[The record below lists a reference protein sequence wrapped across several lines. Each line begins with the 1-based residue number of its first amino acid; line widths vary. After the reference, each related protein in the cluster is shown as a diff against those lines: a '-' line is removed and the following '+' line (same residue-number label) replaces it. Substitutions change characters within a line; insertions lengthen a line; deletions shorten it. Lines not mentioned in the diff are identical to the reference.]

1 VKAGPAEAVRDPQ
14 RLLLLAFALL
24 ILLYP
29 FLLPSDYALGV
40 GITVGAM
47 AIATVGFVLLI
58 GYAHQ
63 LAIGQAAFCTIGGYG
78 NAILVTRHGWD
89 PLGALV
95 ASAILS
101 MAVAYIVGRPIL
113 RLRGFVL
120 AMASVAL
127 QLILGF
133 VAVQWTDFTGGSIGI
148 AGVPRFGIL
157 GRVMGDRELF
167 YVIWLCVFL
176 AVLLGLSI
184 DRSRI
189 GRELRAIAASERG
202 AESVGIDLAA
212 VKVRMFVLSAGLAS
226 IAGSLTVHYLR
237 LMEPSVFGFS
247 FSLTIINAV
256 VIGGLSSIWGGVL
269 GAATIIGLREALRLA
284 AQPLFEGVVMSVLTI
299 VVLLLFPQGIAGGIA
314 ALRRRLGRT
323 ATAERAMAPVAAL
336 PVPAAGPVDTTSDP
350 ILIVDGAVRRF
361 GNLIAVDDVG
371 FAVERGSI
379 TALIGPNGAG
389 KTTLFNMIS
398 GDQPL
403 DAGRVV
409 FNGEA
414 IDRLP
419 GHIVARRGIART
431 FQNLELFENLT
442 VLENVMCASALRGAA
457 GVIEVIAR
465 LPRGRR
471 AERAARADAERQLE
485 LVGLGAGRD
494 HHPGALPFGHQ
505 RLLEIARALA
515 LKPKLLLLDEPASG
529 LNDSET
535 EALGDLV
542 LRIRHAGVTV
552 LLVEH
557 DIRLV
562 MGLADH
568 VVVVN
573 YGKKIADGAPGM
585 VRNDPQ
591 VLAAYLGT

>member
-1 VKAGPAEAVRDPQ
+1 MAIRDPQ
-14 RLLLLAFALL
+14 PLLVLVFALL
-24 ILLYP
+24 IVLYP
-29 FLLPSDYALGV
+29 LLLPSDYAIGV

-89 PLGALV
+89 PLFALLV
-95 ASAILS
+95 SAILS
-101 MAVAYIVGRPIL
+101 MAIAYVVGRPIL

-148 AGVPRFGIL
+148 AGVPRFAVF

-167 YVIWLCVFL
+167 YFIWLCVVL

-189 GRELRAIAASERG
+189 GRELKAIAASERAAG
-202 AESVGIDLAA
+202 SVGIDLAS

-226 IAGSLTVHYLR
+226 VAGSVTVHYLR
-237 LMEPSVFGFS
+237 LMEPGVFGFS

-284 AQPLFEGVVMSVLTI
+284 SQPLFEGVVMSTLTI

-314 ALRRRLGRT
+314 ALRRRMSGT
-323 ATAERAMAPVAAL
+323 GTEESEPAPEAA
-336 PVPAAGPVDTTSDP
+336 PPAQAPGPVDTTSDP
-350 ILIVDGAVRRF
+350 ILVVDGAARRF
-361 GNLIAVDDVG
+361 GNLVAVDDVG
-371 FAVERGSI
+371 FAVGRGSI

-403 DAGRVV
+403 NAGRVI
-409 FNGEA
+409 FNGAA

-419 GHIVARRGIART
+419 GHVVARRGIART
-431 FQNLELFENLT
+431 FQNLELFGNLT
-442 VLENVMCASALRGAA
+442 VLENVMCASARHGAA
-457 GVIEVIAR
+457 SVIEVIAR

-471 AERAARADAERQLE
+471 AERAARANAERQLA
-485 LVGLGAGRD
+485 LVGLGASR
-494 HHPGALPFGHQ
+494 HHRPDTLPFGHQ

-515 LKPKLLLLDEPASG
+515 LKPSLLLLDEPASG

-535 EALGDLV
+535 EALADLI

-573 YGKKIADGAPGM
+573 YGKKIAEGAPGI